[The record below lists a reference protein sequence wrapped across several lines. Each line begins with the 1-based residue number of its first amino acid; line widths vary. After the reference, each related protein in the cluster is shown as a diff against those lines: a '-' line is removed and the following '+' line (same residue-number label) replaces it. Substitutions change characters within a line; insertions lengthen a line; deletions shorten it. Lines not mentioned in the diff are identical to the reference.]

1 MLLALQAGRDPKVLW
16 ITSEPLP
23 KGSRAA
29 GTAAGR
35 AGIGDHV
42 MPHDPNGLVSR
53 WSGAARRGTIAHIAY
68 ALMGLLAV
76 AFVLHR
82 FVA

>member
-1 MLLALQAGRDPKVLW
+1 MLY
-16 ITSEPLP
+16 
-23 KGSRAA
+23 
-29 GTAAGR
+29 
-35 AGIGDHV
+35 
-42 MPHDPNGLVSR
+42 DPNGLVSR

-68 ALMGLLAV
+68 ALVGLVAV

>member
-1 MLLALQAGRDPKVLW
+1 LLRFDDTAA
-16 ITSEPLP
+16 E
-23 KGSRAA
+23 RAA
-29 GTAAGR
+29 
-35 AGIGDHV
+35 IGDHA
-42 MPHDPNGLVSR
+42 MNYDPNGLVSR

-68 ALMGLLAV
+68 ALVGLVAV

>member
-1 MLLALQAGRDPKVLW
+1 LLRFDD
-16 ITSEPLP
+16 
-23 KGSRAA
+23 
-29 GTAAGR
+29 TAAKR
-35 AGIGDHV
+35 ATIRDDA
-42 MPHDPNGLVSR
+42 MNYDPNGLVSR

-68 ALMGLLAV
+68 ALVGLVAV